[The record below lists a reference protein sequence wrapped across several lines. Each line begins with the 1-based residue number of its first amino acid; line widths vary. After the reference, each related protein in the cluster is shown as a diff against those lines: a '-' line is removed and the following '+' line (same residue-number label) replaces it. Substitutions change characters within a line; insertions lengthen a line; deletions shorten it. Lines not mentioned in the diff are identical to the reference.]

1 MVTNTVFKFLK
12 VDRNQQNNFYILF
25 SLNFHW
31 LISCLHNK
39 QLLRK
44 LSPLI
49 TWFSIILI
57 ITFSGVLGFM
67 LVEGY
72 RFLDALYMT
81 IITITTIG
89 YMEVHPL
96 SDGGRIF
103 SILLIITSFSTFT
116 YALARLT
123 QFVASGEMQLYL
135 KNRQIM
141 NALDKYSGHV
151 IVCGFGRNGQQAAKT
166 LRGHKINFVAIDH
179 RHDNIDNYLKDDP
192 NLLYIKGDATEDKV
206 LMMAGVERASS
217 LICALPTD
225 ADNVFIVLSARSLN
239 EKLRIISRASNATS
253 IHKLK
258 KAGADSVIMPD
269 KIGGTHMANLVSKPD
284 VIEFID
290 YLSGEEGESINI
302 ESVSYEKL
310 PIEIRDTSLKNIM
323 DWKKTGV
330 NCIGIK
336 DEYGRF
342 IINPE
347 PEIVIT
353 QGMKVIVL
361 GTRVQIDNMKGNVG

>member
-1 MVTNTVFKFLK
+1 MK
-12 VDRNQQNNFYILF
+12 
-25 SLNFHW
+25 
-31 LISCLHNK
+31 
-39 QLLRK
+39 K
-44 LSPLI
+44 LSPLLK
-49 TWFSIILI
+49 WFAVIVV
-57 ITFSGVLGFM
+57 ITFSGVAGYM
-67 LVEGY
+67 LIEGY
-72 RFLDALYMT
+72 RLLDALYMT

-96 SDGGRIF
+96 SDAGRIF
-103 SILLIITSFSTFT
+103 SIILIITSFSTFT

-123 QFVASGEMQLYL
+123 QFVASGEMNLYF

-141 NALDKYSGHV
+141 NSLDKFSGHV

-166 LRGHKINFVAIDH
+166 LKVNKINFVAIDH

-192 NLLYIKGDATEDKV
+192 NLLYIKGDATDDKV
-206 LMMAGVERASS
+206 LIAAGVERSSS

-239 EKLRIISRASNATS
+239 EKLRIISRASNASS
-253 IHKLK
+253 IHKLR
-258 KAGADSVIMPD
+258 KAGADNVIMPD
-269 KIGGTHMANLVSKPD
+269 RIAGTHMATLVSKPD

-302 ESVSYEKL
+302 ESVNYEKL
-310 PIEIRDTSLKNIM
+310 PNEIRDKSLKAIM

-330 NCIGIK
+330 NCIGVK

-342 IINPE
+342 IINPAE
-347 PEIVIT
+347 DLIIT

-361 GTRVQIDNMKGNVG
+361 GTKQQIANMQDNVG

>member
-1 MVTNTVFKFLK
+1 LK
-12 VDRNQQNNFYILF
+12 
-25 SLNFHW
+25 
-31 LISCLHNK
+31 
-39 QLLRK
+39 K
-44 LSPLI
+44 LSPLLK
-49 TWFSIILI
+49 WFAVIVV
-57 ITFSGVLGFM
+57 ITFSGVAGYM
-67 LVEGY
+67 LIEGY
-72 RFLDALYMT
+72 RLLDALYMT

-96 SDGGRIF
+96 SDAGRIF
-103 SILLIITSFSTFT
+103 SIILIITSFSTFT

-123 QFVASGEMQLYL
+123 QFVASGEMNLYF

-141 NALDKYSGHV
+141 NSLDKFSGHV

-166 LRGHKINFVAIDH
+166 LKVNKINFVAIDH

-192 NLLYIKGDATEDKV
+192 NLLYIKGDATDDKV
-206 LMMAGVERASS
+206 LIAAGVERSSS

-239 EKLRIISRASNATS
+239 EKLRIISRASNASS
-253 IHKLK
+253 IHKLR
-258 KAGADSVIMPD
+258 KAGADNVIMPD
-269 KIGGTHMANLVSKPD
+269 RIAGTHMATLVSKPD

-302 ESVSYEKL
+302 ESVNYEKL
-310 PIEIRDTSLKNIM
+310 PNEIRDKSLKAIM

-330 NCIGIK
+330 NCIGVK

-342 IINPE
+342 IINPAE
-347 PEIVIT
+347 DLIIT

-361 GTRVQIDNMKGNVG
+361 GTKQQIANMQDNVG